1 MKTFSISSYLYAY
14 QCDCDFVVVGKP
26 HTPLQTFFR
35 SKIYIN
41 FFFHKHQPTM
51 LQCILIALILTV
63 SITANVHPII
73 IHGHYFIDSITKEP
87 VCNRQHILA
96 PTLTNQPT
104 VLHQGN
110 RLPARWI
117 VCSVRAQRP
126 IIGSRQMC

>member
-1 MKTFSISSYLYAY
+1 
-14 QCDCDFVVVGKP
+14 
-26 HTPLQTFFR
+26 
-35 SKIYIN
+35 
-41 FFFHKHQPTM
+41 M

-104 VLHQGN
+104 VLHQGIDYQPGGSSAVSELN
-110 RLPARWI
+110 DPLSDPDKCARD
-117 VCSVRAQRP
+117 
-126 IIGSRQMC
+126 IILFQELGINTIRIYSINAHLNHDKCMTMLAKAEYICF